1 MASTSPVTALKTP
14 RRSWKYRVARLLGGA
29 ILCYQGI
36 VIVLMLLENWLLFHP
51 LRATEYWLPPPNS
64 RVQDVELQTVNGTR
78 IHAWWCPTKNWLPAQ
93 GALLYCHG
101 NAGNLSC
108 RADAVALWQQA
119 LDVSVLIFD
128 YPGYGRSNGRVTEA
142 GCYRSADA
150 AYHWLTQTMKVPPER
165 LLIYG
170 GSLGGGVAVD
180 LASRQPHR
188 ALILVKTFTSIP
200 DAAQSVY
207 PWLPVRWLV
216 RNRFDNLEKI
226 GRCTRPIFIAHGT
239 TDRLVPFVQGQRL
252 FEAASEPKQFLAMA
266 GLDHNDGLSPE
277 FFSALRSFLDKT
289 SPAARQQ
296 TSAGV
301 TAD

>member
-1 MASTSPVTALKTP
+1 MTSTSSVTALKTP
-14 RRSWKYRVARLLGGA
+14 RRSWKYRGARLLGGV
-29 ILCYQGI
+29 IFCYLGI

-51 LRATEYWLPPPNS
+51 LRATQYWLPPPNGL
-64 RVQDVELQTVNGTR
+64 VQDVELWTSNGTR
-78 IHAWWCPTKNWLPAQ
+78 IHAWWCPPKNWLPAQ

-108 RADAVALWQQA
+108 RGDAVTLWQQA
-119 LDVSVLIFD
+119 LGVAVLIFD
-128 YPGYGRSNGRVTEA
+128 YPGYGRSDGRPTET
-142 GCYRSADA
+142 GCYAAADA
-150 AYHWLTQTMKVPPER
+150 AYQWLIQSRGIQPER

-188 ALILVKTFTSIP
+188 ALLLVKTFTSIP

-207 PWLPVRWLV
+207 PWLPARWLV

-239 TDRLVPFVQGQRL
+239 TDSLVPFVHGQRL
-252 FEAASEPKQFLAMA
+252 FEAASEPKRFLAMA
-266 GLDHNDGLSPE
+266 GVDHNDGLSPQ
-277 FFSALRSFLDKT
+277 FFAALRPFLDES
-289 SPAARQQ
+289 SPAARDQPA
-296 TSAGV
+296 AG
-301 TAD
+301 AAAH